1 MCSHI
6 KSCLTNAYIGAGK
19 IVISLTIK
27 SPLLVA
33 VMPKKSNHR

>member
-6 KSCLTNAYIGAGK
+6 KSCLTNAYVGAGK

-27 SPLLVA
+27 SPLVA